1 MIRDNSQI
9 YAMTSTLGNLHIIH
23 NTETLLHCNITKNT
37 NPNNKIKHAHVPLL
51 H

>member
-9 YAMTSTLGNLHIIH
+9 YAVTSILGNLHIIY
-23 NTETLLHCNITKNT
+23 NIETLLHCNITKNT
-37 NPNNKIKHAHVPLL
+37 NPNNKIKHAHVLFL